1 MYSRSDYTHKHKL
14 AYSPFR
20 FEWMSEQASE
30 PVNKNAML
38 YCMLLHN
45 VELKRFHSHS
55 GEERKNQQHTFV
67 WCGITSHRTVLLF
80 IYPANIVYL
89 LAFYKHNKCSRR
101 ASARAFFMC
110 VGMSSIQFF
119 LFLFLS
125 FLLSLNI
132 IRMLLYKQTNT
143 LAYTVGAAM
152 KIFTSI
158 QLKPLYQ
165 IFADV

>member
-1 MYSRSDYTHKHKL
+1 MFQT
-14 AYSPFR
+14 
-20 FEWMSEQASE
+20 SE
-30 PVNKNAML
+30 
-38 YCMLLHN
+38 
-45 VELKRFHSHS
+45 
-55 GEERKNQQHTFV
+55 
-67 WCGITSHRTVLLF
+67 
-80 IYPANIVYL
+80 
-89 LAFYKHNKCSRR
+89 
-101 ASARAFFMC
+101 RAFFMC